1 MVIPLLLMPTAPAVG
16 SRLVTDMSLMLVSD
30 KDATGHVVIHVRQPF
45 EERFVLLGVARIDL
59 WLFMIIYVLNNI

>member
-16 SRLVTDMSLMLVSD
+16 SRLVTDKSLMLAPVLPVL
-30 KDATGHVVIHVRQPF
+30 HVVIHVRQPF
-45 EERFVLLGVARIDL
+45 GERFVLLGVARIDL